1 MGRRILN
8 ALNIGAFCAAV
19 LAGVSLSIAASAQC
33 PRDVDGSCSRP
44 IRCQPPAGGFCV
56 TTPRL
61 PGGTQFGCE
70 CKAKPPPSPPPSSG
84 NSSAPP
90 HSVVGTSVLGP
101 SVLNTGT
108 PTAGSTARDSACR
121 ERCEHELIN
130 CAADAKTTEE
140 RNRCFSLHQRCIE
153 DCTLPTAH

>member
-1 MGRRILN
+1 MGRRFRN

-19 LAGVSLSIAASAQC
+19 LVGLSLSVAALAQC
-33 PRDVDGSCSRP
+33 ERDADGACSRP
-44 IRCQPPAGGFCV
+44 TKCQPPAGGFCT

-61 PGGTQFGCE
+61 PGATQFGCE
-70 CKAKPPPSPPPSSG
+70 CRVRTPPSPAPSSG
-84 NSSAPP
+84 HSSAAP
-90 HSVVGTSVLGP
+90 HSVVGPSVLGP
-101 SVLNTGT
+101 SVLNTGS
-108 PTAGSTARDSACR
+108 PAGGATAMDTACR

-153 DCTLPTAH
+153 DCYQPTGH